1 MAENGFEN
9 RIHRIGADSIVKIVI
24 DHQGRGVVTVAQAN
38 NWQQGEFSVLR
49 GISIFDAQTIA
60 QTVADTLVP
69 AHPTRH
75 AVTHL
80 YDMIAN
86 GISKQKVVEGIA
98 EIVRDQKGSA
108 KDRNDLVK
116 QGKAIE
122 KSHRTLGG
130 DLTKNVQDMKDGIST
145 TVDGMINETFGPLGG
160 IVSTFTT
167 GFFKRGKENNQK
179 GYRIFSREHR
189 FFI

>member
-1 MAENGFEN
+1 MANQEDETRNEYLKEL
-9 RIHRIGADSIVKIVI
+9 AD
-24 DHQGRGVVTVAQAN
+24 R
-38 NWQQGEFSVLR
+38 E
-49 GISIFDAQTIA
+49 
-60 QTVADTLVP
+60 
-69 AHPTRH
+69 
-75 AVTHL
+75 
-80 YDMIAN
+80 
-86 GISKQKVVEGIA
+86 QKVAEGIA

-160 IVSTFTT
+160 VVSTFTT
-167 GFFKRGKENNQK
+167 GFFASLNVSDGDITNVGSLSSDLIQVDDAAIGLDIN
-179 GYRIFSREHR
+179 F
-189 FFI
+189 